1 MNKRDLARVLIRVIG
16 VYLIAIS
23 VSFIMET
30 VVSIIILYY
39 YYFRPVPISNDL
51 DMLSQRN
58 LLVTSLGKFLHN
70 FFELMV
76 GLFFFF
82 KGGWIANKLLKID
95 ETDNPSDQS
104 A

>member
-39 YYFRPVPISNDL
+39 YFRPVPILNDL

-70 FFELMV
+70 FFELIV
-76 GLFFFF
+76 GLYFFF
-82 KGGWIANKLLKID
+82 KGGWIANKLLRID
-95 ETDNPSDQS
+95 ETDKSSDQS